1 MNFLNPY
8 LIVFVLVIGYLF
20 IRTKKDRSL
29 TRTERSGVMMNIF
42 VGTFIYLVFRAI
54 GFWVAN
60 REAGWERARCPPEG
74 CPT

>member
-29 TRTERSGVMMNIF
+29 TRTERSGIMMNIL
-42 VGTFIYLVFRAI
+42 VGSFLLTVAFGL
-54 GFWVAN
+54 WVW
-60 REAGWERARCPPEG
+60 WEYRKCSRSPEG
-74 CPT
+74 CGPTNW